1 MSPARQRAMSSA
13 PPSSSASVQ
22 WPNTRR
28 AGASLSASVSRVYDP
43 DVIVRVLD
51 DWPEPGPFV
60 GRDAVMRQF
69 EQLRSAWD
77 ADALEPISDFI
88 EAGEQVVVRAVWR
101 GTGTGPEANLEM
113 TIVYTVRNRRVFY
126 QEYFRD
132 HAEALEAAG
141 LQE

>member
-1 MSPARQRAMSSA
+1 VSQEN
-13 PPSSSASVQ
+13 VEIV
-22 WPNTRR
+22 RR
-28 AGASLSASVSRVYDP
+28 GFEAWNGGDMDAVRDVYDP